1 VGQVCPC
8 PCACSLRF
16 IQTLALEITNVLAPL
31 REARASSALFASLR
45 EAIEVELHTEET
57 YAETTTSEMTE
68 TRGEQAENSRSQ
80 QSTQT
85 AEESDCTVETGGM
98 EARERGCGDD
108 AESSVRTGQSGA
120 QMAAV
125 GAGST
130 MQSTSRKRPQPGR
143 TDTASSHHETERG
156 KDARRTGQRGHEREG
171 AARHSIPV
179 SIGAAASSEAAYH
192 ADGGEDV
199 TRPRMHTSLARQQS
213 TNHYELVE

>member
-1 VGQVCPC
+1 MEKRRRSKWNCTV
-8 PCACSLRF
+8 
-16 IQTLALEITNVLAPL
+16 
-31 REARASSALFASLR
+31 
-45 EAIEVELHTEET
+45 TEET
-57 YAETTTSEMTE
+57 YAETNTSEMTK

-80 QSTQT
+80 QSTQSP
-85 AEESDCTVETGGM
+85 AGGT
-98 EARERGCGDD
+98 EARERGRGDD

-192 ADGGEDV
+192 ADCGEDV